1 MKKNYTILACLIL
14 LSIFISNAQNR
25 ISFTET
31 NKKVIK
37 LKDNF
42 KAYKIVTI
50 DDEFDKI
57 TTKEALSIQL
67 TKEYNYILKENKLL
81 SNNYTVAI
89 KGENGIE
96 EKTLSEIGFDGRY
109 FTNEDISEKKQLVL
123 SIFENAYTIYIKDLE
138 TEFYIEPLKKY
149 DVTANTNEY
158 IFYKAEDAII
168 PEEIACGTKDDYTKE
183 VIEENNYSSKTGGC
197 KTVEI
202 VFSVDYSMY
211 NTYNS
216 ISGTINRTLEVL
228 NLSDAN
234 FTIANGISDDVH
246 FKVVQ
251 HYIVTC
257 DTCNY
262 WPTTLAIYDNYA
274 RLGTYASRMFNVHHD
289 LKIHWQ
295 NQGGPGS
302 VVGLGSYGICGS
314 STGNGVGRATVKNYA
329 SNTNFIRC
337 ILSHEIGHNFGCT
350 HDTEIMRATVS
361 GSNLWSAESITT
373 INSSLLTYACLSDC
387 NTDACDNKRV
397 EDAVVTSDIPTNTI
411 NVSWLAESGI
421 DFKVRLY
428 DFSTD
433 TWTAYTTVTYPT
445 NTISYNYTQEHCVDK
460 YKVDIVPVCNGIN
473 GISEQIAINISD
485 NVAAPSLAFEYLRDT
500 LCGGE
505 TAYFNV
511 SAIDGGTTPIYQWKI
526 NGVDVGTNASNFS
539 TDALQ
544 DNDVLSCHL
553 TSSATCVSSPYAS
566 VSTTVSVVQ
575 PTLLSVVLTATEII
589 ICAGDTVT
597 LTAIGTNIES
607 ANPFYSW
614 RLNGNYM
621 QDGGTGG
628 GHSGPTITVTPAND
642 GDVYTCILYDGEA
655 CHTNGS
661 GNGQGESGAISNEI
675 TITIL
680 DPCTLSNNEFEI
692 IGLEFYPNPVKN
704 EFTIKANEEISN
716 ISVYNLLGQLVVSK
730 IVNVQSVVL
739 DLSSLKKSTYFVRVE
754 AYTHSEIIKI
764 VKN

>member
-31 NKKVIK
+31 NKKVEK
-37 LKDNF
+37 LNDNF

-50 DDEFDKI
+50 SDEFNKI
-57 TTKEALSIQL
+57 TSKEALSIQL
-67 TKEYNYILKENKLL
+67 TKDYNYILKENKLL
-81 SNNYTVAI
+81 ANNYKIAI
-89 KGENGIE
+89 KGENEIE

-109 FTNEDISEKKQLVL
+109 FINEDISEKKQLIL
-123 SIFENAYTIYIKDLE
+123 SIFENTYTIYIKELE
-138 TEFYIEPLKKY
+138 IEFYIEPLKKY
-149 DVTANTNEY
+149 DITANTNDY
-158 IFYKAEDAII
+158 IFYNVKDAIT
-168 PEEIACGTKDDYTKE
+168 PEEIDCGYKKE
-183 VIEENNYSSKTGGC
+183 DTQSLIEENDNSQKTGGC

-228 NLSDAN
+228 NLSEAN
-234 FTIANGISDDVH
+234 YTIANGLSDNVH

-274 RLGTYASRMFNVHHD
+274 RLGTYANRMFNVHYD

-295 NQGGPGS
+295 NQGGSGS
-302 VVGLGSYGICGS
+302 AVGLGSYGICGS
-314 STGNGVGRATVKNYA
+314 SAGNGFGKAVVKNYA

-350 HDTEIMRATVS
+350 HNTRIMRSTVS

-387 NTDACDNKRV
+387 NTDACDNRNV
-397 EDAVVTSDIPTNTI
+397 EDAVVTSDVPTNSL

-428 DFSTD
+428 NFNTD

-445 NTISYNYTQEHCVDK
+445 NTITYNYTQVHCTDK
-460 YKVDIVPVCNGIN
+460 YKVDIVPVCNGIK

-485 NVAAPSLAFEYLRDT
+485 NVEAPSLAFGYISEP

-505 TAYFNV
+505 TAYFTV
-511 SAIDGGTTPIYQWKI
+511 SAIDEGTAPIYQWRV
-526 NGVDVGTNASNFS
+526 NGVDVGTNTSNFS
-539 TDALQ
+539 TDLLQ

-553 TSSATCVSSPYAS
+553 TSSAACVSSAYTS

-575 PTLLSVVLTATEII
+575 PTLLSVVITATETT
-589 ICAGDTVT
+589 ICVGGTVT
-597 LTAIGTNIES
+597 LTATGTNIES
-607 ANPFYSW
+607 ENPFYSW
-614 RLNGNYM
+614 RLNGSYI
-621 QDGGTGG
+621 QGG
-628 GHSGPTITVTPAND
+628 GAGEHSGPIITVTPAND
-642 GDVYTCILYDGEA
+642 GDVYTCIIYDGNA
-655 CHTNGS
+655 CHTSDNG
-661 GNGQGESGAISNEI
+661 GEGENDAISNEI

-692 IGLEFYPNPVKN
+692 LGLEYYPNPVKN
-704 EFTIKANEEISN
+704 EFTIRANEEILN
-716 ISVYNLLGQLVVSK
+716 IAVYNLLGQLVVSK
-730 IVNVQSVVL
+730 TMNEKSTVL
-739 DLSSLKKSTYFVRVE
+739 NLSNLEKSTYFVRIE
-754 AYTHSEIIKI
+754 AETRSKIIKI
-764 VKN
+764 IKN